1 MKPKNVSAAAAMDF
15 SAPSLHYQVAMPQPQ
30 SHYFEVSLQ
39 IKGWGGDWLDLKF
52 PVWTPGSYLVRE
64 YVRHL
69 QEFEAC
75 DVATQTPL
83 TYQKISKNHWHI
95 KTQAIETINIAYR
108 IYAND
113 LTVRTNHLDYSHGFF
128 TGAALFFYLP
138 GFETCPLTLTVI
150 PPEPTWQIATTLPV
164 KEETQTTGEKTFY
177 AQDFDTL
184 VDSPVEVGLHH
195 IHPFDVAGKPHRF
208 VVWGASN
215 LDENQL
221 IKDTQKIIETE
232 ADLFGGLPYDQYLF
246 LLHLS
251 NQGYGGLEHKDSCV
265 LNYSRFGFRD
275 PEKYQRFLQLV
286 AHEFFHLWNIK
297 RIRPIALEQFD
308 YDQENYTPS
317 LWFSEGTTSYYD
329 LLIPLRTGL
338 YDRQTY
344 LKNLGK
350 EITRY
355 LTTPGRAVQPLAESS
370 FDAWIKLYRRDAHSD
385 NSQMSYYLKG
395 ELVTLMLDLLI
406 RDRHQNQR
414 SFDDVMRRMWAEF
427 GQTEMGFTPEQL
439 EGIIA
444 EVADTDLTE
453 FFQMALHSTA
463 ELPLNQYLHLFGL
476 KLHAVKDDL
485 TPYLGIQVKSEA
497 GHEKITFVATQSPAA
512 LAGISPDDDLLAIDG
527 IRVNAEQLPQRLKDY
542 QANDMIQLTVFH
554 QDLLRTVEVQLAVPQ
569 ANRYEILPIA
579 DPTDAQ
585 CRNLAGW

>member
-1 MKPKNVSAAAAMDF
+1 MNS
-15 SAPSLHYQVAMPQPQ
+15 SAPSLHYQVAMSQPQ

-39 IKGWGGDWLDLKF
+39 VQGWQGDCLDLKF

-69 QEFEAC
+69 DGFEVC
-75 DVATQTPL
+75 DAVTKLPL
-83 TYQKISKNHWHI
+83 SYQKISKNHWQI
-95 KTQAIETINIAYR
+95 QTKAVETIDIAYR
-108 IYAND
+108 IYAD
-113 LTVRTNHLDYSHGFF
+113 ELTVRTNHLDYSHGFF
-128 TGAALFFYLP
+128 TGAALFFYVP
-138 GFETCPLTLTVI
+138 GFEKSPLTLRVI
-150 PPEPTWQIATTLPV
+150 PPEPTWGIATPLPV
-164 KEETQTTGEKTFY
+164 KESESETGAKTFY
-177 AQDFDTL
+177 AKDFDTL
-184 VDSPVEVGLHH
+184 VDSPVEVGLHQNYQ
-195 IHPFDVAGKPHRF
+195 FKVADKAHQF

-215 LDENQL
+215 LDADQL
-221 IKDTQKIIETE
+221 IKDTQKIIEIE

-275 PEKYQRFLQLV
+275 SEKYQRFLQLV

-329 LLIPLRTGL
+329 LLIPLRAGL
-338 YDRQTY
+338 YDRSTY

-355 LTTPGRAVQPLAESS
+355 LTTPGRAVQALAESS

-414 SFDDVMRRMWAEF
+414 SFDDVLRRMWTEF
-427 GQTEMGFTPEQL
+427 GQTETGFTPAQL
-439 EGIIA
+439 ESIIA
-444 EVADTDLTE
+444 DVAGTDLTE
-453 FFQMALHSTA
+453 FFQTTLHSTA
-463 ELPLNQYLHLFGL
+463 ELPLNDYLYPFGL
-476 KLHAVKDDL
+476 KLQTVKEDL
-485 TPYLGIQVKSEA
+485 TPYLGIKVKSEA
-497 GHEKITFVATQSPAA
+497 GHEKITFVAAQSPAA
-512 LAGISPDDDLLAIDG
+512 LAGISSQNELLAIDG

-554 QDLLRTVEVQLAVPQ
+554 QDLLRTVEVKLAAPQ
-569 ANRYEILPIA
+569 ASRYEVVPIA
-579 DPTDAQ
+579 DPSDAQ
-585 CRNLAGW
+585 LRNLAGWLGNP

>member
-1 MKPKNVSAAAAMDF
+1 MNHPRLR
-15 SAPSLHYQVAMPQPQ
+15 LHYQVAMPQPQ
-30 SHYFEVSLQ
+30 SHYFDVRLQ
-39 IKGWGGDWLDLKF
+39 IQGWQGDYLDLKF

-69 QEFEAC
+69 QDFTVRGE
-75 DVATQTPL
+75 ATQSPL
-83 TYQKISKNHWHI
+83 PSQKVSKNHWQI
-95 KTQAIETINIAYR
+95 PTQGEAAITVAYR
-108 IYAND
+108 IYAD
-113 LTVRTNHLDYSHGFF
+113 ELTVRTNHLDDSHGFF
-128 TGAALFFYLP
+128 TGAALFFYIP
-138 GFETCPLTLTVI
+138 CYEQCPLTLTVI
-150 PPEPTWQIATTLPV
+150 PPEPAWQIATTLPL
-164 KEETQTTGEKTFY
+164 KEQEPTTGIATFY

-184 VDSPVEVGLHH
+184 VDSPVEVG
-195 IHPFDVAGKPHRF
+195 IHQTFDFEVAEKSHQF

-215 LDENQL
+215 LNGKQL

-232 ADLFGGLPYDQYLF
+232 AALFGGLPYDRYLF
-246 LLHLS
+246 LLHLAH
-251 NQGYGGLEHKDSCV
+251 QGFGGLEHKNCCV
-265 LNYSRFGFRD
+265 LNYSRFGFRE

-329 LLIPLRTGL
+329 LLIPLRAGL

-344 LKNLGK
+344 LNNLGK

-385 NSQMSYYLKG
+385 NCQMSYYLKG

-427 GQTEMGFTPEQL
+427 GQTETGFTPEQL
-439 EGIIA
+439 ETIIA
-444 EVADTDLTE
+444 EVAGTDLTD
-453 FFQMALHSTA
+453 FFQIALHSTT
-463 ELPLNQYLHLFGL
+463 ELPLNDYLHPFGL
-476 KLHAVKDDL
+476 KLHAVKEDL
-485 TPYLGIQVKSEA
+485 TPHLGIKVKSEG

-512 LAGISPDDDLLAIDG
+512 LAGISPQDELLAIDG

-554 QDLLRTVEVQLAVPQ
+554 RDLLRTVEVQLAAPQ
-569 ANRYEILPIA
+569 ANRYEVVPLS
-579 DPTDAQ
+579 DPSDAQ
-585 CRNLAGW
+585 RHNLAGWLGNS

>member
-1 MKPKNVSAAAAMDF
+1 MNPPD
-15 SAPSLHYQVAMPQPQ
+15 PSLHYQVAMPQPQ

-39 IKGWGGDWLDLKF
+39 IQGWRGDCLDLKF

-69 QEFEAC
+69 QGFEVCNA
-75 DVATQTPL
+75 ATKSPL
-83 TYQKISKNHWHI
+83 TYQKINKNHWQI
-95 KTQAIETINIAYR
+95 QTQAVETIDVAYY
-108 IYAND
+108 IYADD

-128 TGAALFFYLP
+128 TGAALFFYVP
-138 GFETCPLTLTVI
+138 GFEACPLTLSVI
-150 PPEPTWQIATTLPV
+150 PPEPGWAIATVLPL
-164 KEETQTTGEKTFY
+164 KEWEPETGAKTFY
-177 AQDFDTL
+177 VEDFDTL
-184 VDSPVEVGLHH
+184 VDSPVEVGLHQSFE
-195 IHPFDVAGKPHRF
+195 FDVAEKSHRF

-215 LDENQL
+215 LKADQL
-221 IKDTQKIIETE
+221 IKDTQKIIEVE
-232 ADLFGGLPYDQYLF
+232 AALFGGLPYDQYLF

-251 NQGYGGLEHKDSCV
+251 NQGYGGLEHKNCCV

-329 LLIPLRTGL
+329 LLIPLRAGL

-370 FDAWIKLYRRDAHSD
+370 FDAWIKLYRRDANSD

-395 ELVTLMLDLLI
+395 ELVTLLLDLLI

-414 SFDDVMRRMWAEF
+414 SFDDVLRKMWAEF
-427 GQTEMGFTPEQL
+427 GQTETGFTPAQL
-439 EGIIA
+439 ESIIA
-444 EVADTDLTE
+444 EVAGTDLTE
-453 FFQMALHSTA
+453 FFQMALHSTT
-463 ELPLNQYLHLFGL
+463 ELPLNDYLHPFGL
-476 KLHAVKDDL
+476 KLHAVKEDL
-485 TPYLGIQVKSEA
+485 TPYLGIKVKSEA
-497 GHEKITFVATQSPAA
+497 GQEKITFVAAQSPAA
-512 LAGISPDDDLLAIDG
+512 LAGISSQDELLAINN

-542 QANDMIQLTVFH
+542 QANDMIHLTVFH
-554 QDLLRTVEVQLAVPQ
+554 QDLLRTVEVQLAAPQ
-569 ANRYEILPIA
+569 ANRYEVVPIA
-579 DPTDAQ
+579 DPSAAQ
-585 CRNLAGW
+585 RHNLAGWLGNS